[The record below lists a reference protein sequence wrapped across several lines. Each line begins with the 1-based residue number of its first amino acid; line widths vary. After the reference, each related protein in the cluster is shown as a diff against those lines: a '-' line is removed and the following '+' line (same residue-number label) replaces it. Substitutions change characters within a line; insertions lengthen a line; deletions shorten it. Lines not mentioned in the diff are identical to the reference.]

1 MQDEM
6 IANLEFKANQKLLEQ
21 LQKQQA
27 DHNSRVTREQLDQ
40 LHQEVVQSQR
50 ANMEHWE
57 QRSRE
62 TRETNQMM
70 SHQLQMQ
77 MEELKTQK
85 EQDYIKEKFAEVRR
99 EQER

>member
-21 LQKQQA
+21 LQKQQQ

-40 LHQEVVQSQR
+40 LHQEVVQNQR

-70 SHQLQMQ
+70 TH
-77 MEELKTQK
+77 
-85 EQDYIKEKFAEVRR
+85 
-99 EQER
+99 